1 MKDFFIITF
10 SNQTQGAD
18 FMKSI
23 KIINSTTDQSS
34 DSLTRYLK
42 EIRKVDFLTPIEEFE
57 LIKRVRAGDLLA
69 LERLVKANLRF
80 VVSVAKHYQYQ
91 GITLPDLI
99 SEGNLGLLKAA
110 QRYDETRGFKFISYA
125 VWWIR
130 QSILQAL
137 DEHSR
142 IVRLPRNKVNSLSKI
157 NEAFAQLEQ
166 EFEREPSIEELAY
179 LLDVELTDVQSAL
192 GLKIKQVSIDAPL
205 REDEVH
211 SLADILKNPNAE
223 PPDHQISNSESLRVE
238 IDIILENLNSN
249 QAEVI
254 KMYYGLEGKEQ
265 MNLYEIGR
273 KLNISSERVRQIK
286 EAALTRI
293 KKSGRYR
300 FLKEYVRS

>member
-1 MKDFFIITF
+1 
-10 SNQTQGAD
+10 
-18 FMKSI
+18 MKSI
-23 KIINSTTDQSS
+23 KIINSTTDHSS
-34 DSLTRYLK
+34 NSLTRYLK
-42 EIRKVDFLTPIEEFE
+42 EIRKVDFLTPNEEFD
-57 LIKRVRAGDLLA
+57 LIKKVREGDMPS

-142 IVRLPRNKVNSLSKI
+142 IVRLPRNKVNSLSRI
-157 NEAFAQLEQ
+157 SEAFTKLEQ
-166 EFEREPSIEELAY
+166 EFEREPSIDELAY
-179 LLDVELTDVQSAL
+179 MLNVELADVQSAL

-205 REDEVH
+205 QQDEVY

-223 PPDHQISNSESLRVE
+223 PPDHHISNNDSLRIE
-238 IDIILENLNSN
+238 IELLLDGLNDN
-249 QAEVI
+249 QAQVVR
-254 KMYYGLEGKEQ
+254 MYYGLDGNEQ

-273 KLNISSERVRQIK
+273 KLKVSSERVRQIK
-286 EAALTRI
+286 ETALARI
-293 KKSGRYR
+293 KKSARYR
-300 FLKEYVRS
+300 NLKEFART